1 MDMVTVSMM
10 NAHLRQVLT
19 TTSDWDDDQL
29 GDEDIYTQ
37 NKKPSFLQTKFENCY
52 RKKKDYHF
60 TFGHR
65 I

>member
-19 TTSDWDDDQL
+19 TTSDWDDHQL

-37 NKKPSFLQTKFENCY
+37 DKKPSFLQTKFENCY
-52 RKKKDYHF
+52 RKKK
-60 TFGHR
+60 
-65 I
+65 IIILL